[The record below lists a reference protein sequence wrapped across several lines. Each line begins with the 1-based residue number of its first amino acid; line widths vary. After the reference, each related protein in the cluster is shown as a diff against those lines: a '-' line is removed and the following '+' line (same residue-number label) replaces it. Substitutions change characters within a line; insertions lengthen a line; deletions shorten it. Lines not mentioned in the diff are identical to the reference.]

1 MNIDEA
7 RKVYIEELM
16 ASIKGVKENTD
27 IKMEALEVLENSGI
41 LKSVE
46 DEYNKCRDKY
56 IQEVILP
63 LYEKVLYVLENR
75 RKLREHE
82 MGYINSLIEKLK
94 ERDKNFNIRQMAL
107 EDFFNSEAG
116 KKLREEDKIEIAL
129 KTGALDARD
138 LSFFNNEGNL
148 VEWQNTQK
156 MQ

>member
-16 ASIKGVKENTD
+16 APIKGVKENTD

-46 DEYNKCRDKY
+46 DEYNKYRDKY

-75 RKLREHE
+75 RKLFHIRE
-82 MGYINSLIEKLK
+82 
-94 ERDKNFNIRQMAL
+94 
-107 EDFFNSEAG
+107 
-116 KKLREEDKIEIAL
+116 
-129 KTGALDARD
+129 
-138 LSFFNNEGNL
+138 
-148 VEWQNTQK
+148 V
-156 MQ
+156 